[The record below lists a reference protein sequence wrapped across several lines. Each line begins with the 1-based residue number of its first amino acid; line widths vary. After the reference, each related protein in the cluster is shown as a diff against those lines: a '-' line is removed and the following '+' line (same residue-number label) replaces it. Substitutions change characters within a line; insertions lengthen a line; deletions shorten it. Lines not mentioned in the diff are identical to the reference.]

1 MALPICISSQDYMSC
16 RFNYISNL
24 MRYCLSDF
32 GFCDK
37 PSNNVRDNVTVTL
50 SLYLNKQQ
58 KKLMLTTLAQRLMS
72 VGCKGLQK
80 VNGGDVIGPIYEYL

>member
-1 MALPICISSQDYMSC
+1 MC
-16 RFNYISNL
+16 
-24 MRYCLSDF
+24 DF

-58 KKLMLTTLAQRLMS
+58 KKLMLTTLAQRLKS
-72 VGCKGLQK
+72 VGCKGL
-80 VNGGDVIGPIYEYL
+80 NSERW